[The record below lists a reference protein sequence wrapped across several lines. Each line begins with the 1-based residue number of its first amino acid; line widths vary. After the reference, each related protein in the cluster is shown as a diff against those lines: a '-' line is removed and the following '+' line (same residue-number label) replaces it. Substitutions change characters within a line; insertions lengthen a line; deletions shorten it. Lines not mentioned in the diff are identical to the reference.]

1 MDSKILDVT
10 WFTGIFG
17 TIGIIATDNG
27 HERKFYIG
35 IGLGRSE
42 DEDTKLIAEEGS
54 PVDGDELIRFLA
66 RNMKRRETI

>member
-1 MDSKILDVT
+1 MDAELLDVA

-17 TIGIIATDNG
+17 TIGIVAIDNG
-27 HERKFYIG
+27 RERKFYIG

-42 DEDTKLIAEEGS
+42 DEDAKLIAEEGS

-66 RNMKRRETI
+66 RNLRTK